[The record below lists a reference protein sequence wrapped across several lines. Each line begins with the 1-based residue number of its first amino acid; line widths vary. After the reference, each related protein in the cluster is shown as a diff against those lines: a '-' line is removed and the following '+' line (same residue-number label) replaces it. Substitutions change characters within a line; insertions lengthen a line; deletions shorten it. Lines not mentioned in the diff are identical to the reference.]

1 MNFEYGSEAIEHL
14 ERRDKR
20 LGDAIDQ
27 IGPIHRKTEM
37 GLSAGVVLHITGSQI
52 LSAAQVTVWKRL
64 GDKLGV
70 ISADMDSPI
79 YPGETAELRHYI

>member
-37 GLSAGVVLHITGSQI
+37 GLSAGVVSI
-52 LSAAQVTVWKRL
+52 LQAGKYSPLRRRL
-64 GDKLGV
+64 YESV
-70 ISADMDSPI
+70 
-79 YPGETAELRHYI
+79 